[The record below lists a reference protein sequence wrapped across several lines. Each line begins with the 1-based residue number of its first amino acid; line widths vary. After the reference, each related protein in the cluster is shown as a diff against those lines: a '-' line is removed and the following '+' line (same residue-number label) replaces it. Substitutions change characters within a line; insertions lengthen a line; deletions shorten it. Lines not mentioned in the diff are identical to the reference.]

1 MQRVRTGS
9 KQLIREINQ
18 TIVLNVV
25 REQGL
30 ASRSQ
35 IAVATGLSPATV
47 SGITGQLIANGLL
60 RERATGK
67 SAGGRRPVLLQ
78 LNAAAGY
85 AVGVKV
91 TESAVIAVLTDLD
104 ATIIARQRLTLDR
117 HDVDDV
123 LDAVEEVSSRLIL
136 DAADRPVYGVG
147 VGLAG
152 IVDSHNGVVH
162 HAPYCDWREIPLAR
176 LLEDRLDLPVIID
189 NDANTLTA
197 TEQWF
202 GAGRSVSNFLVV
214 CLGHGVGLGM
224 VLDGQLFR
232 GANGGA
238 GEFGHVQVKPSGS
251 TCACG
256 ASGCLESVVS
266 DSAISS
272 EVSCRIGRR
281 VTIGEAAELARSGER
296 AALDVFLEAA
306 RILGV
311 ATANLVNILNP
322 DLIVVSGE
330 GTQAGDIIQEEFEA
344 SLRLHCFGSLG
355 DNLRVVIKP
364 WSDEAWARGAASL
377 LLGQLFEAPT
387 SRPMNS
393 RRPALVTRSM

>member
-18 TIVLNVV
+18 AIVLNVV

-47 SGITGQLIANGLL
+47 SGIAGQLIANGLL

-78 LNAAAGY
+78 LNASAGY

-123 LDAVEEVSSRLIL
+123 LDAVEAVSSRLIL

-162 HAPYCDWREIPLAR
+162 HAPYGDWREVPLAR

-202 GAGRSVSNFLVV
+202 GAGRSVSNLLVV

-238 GEFGHVQVKPSGS
+238 GEFGHVQVEPSGS

-256 ASGCLESVVS
+256 ASGCLESVIS
-266 DSAISS
+266 DPAISS
-272 EVSCRIGRR
+272 EVSRRIGRR
-281 VTIGEAAELARSGER
+281 VTIDEAADLARSGER

-322 DLIVVSGE
+322 DVIVLSGE
-330 GTQAGDIIQEEFEA
+330 GTQAGDIIQEEFET

-377 LLGQLFEAPT
+377 LLGELFEAPT
-387 SRPMNS
+387 ARPKNS
-393 RRPALVTRSM
+393 RRPALVARSM

>member
-78 LNAAAGY
+78 LNASAGY

-117 HDVDDV
+117 HEVDDV

-152 IVDSHNGVVH
+152 IVD
-162 HAPYCDWREIPLAR
+162 APRPLRR
-176 LLEDRLDLPVIID
+176 L
-189 NDANTLTA
+189 
-197 TEQWF
+197 
-202 GAGRSVSNFLVV
+202 AG
-214 CLGHGVGLGM
+214 
-224 VLDGQLFR
+224 
-232 GANGGA
+232 
-238 GEFGHVQVKPSGS
+238 GS
-251 TCACG
+251 
-256 ASGCLESVVS
+256 
-266 DSAISS
+266 
-272 EVSCRIGRR
+272 
-281 VTIGEAAELARSGER
+281 ARS
-296 AALDVFLEAA
+296 
-306 RILGV
+306 
-311 ATANLVNILNP
+311 
-322 DLIVVSGE
+322 
-330 GTQAGDIIQEEFEA
+330 
-344 SLRLHCFGSLG
+344 
-355 DNLRVVIKP
+355 
-364 WSDEAWARGAASL
+364 
-377 LLGQLFEAPT
+377 AP
-387 SRPMNS
+387 
-393 RRPALVTRSM
+393 